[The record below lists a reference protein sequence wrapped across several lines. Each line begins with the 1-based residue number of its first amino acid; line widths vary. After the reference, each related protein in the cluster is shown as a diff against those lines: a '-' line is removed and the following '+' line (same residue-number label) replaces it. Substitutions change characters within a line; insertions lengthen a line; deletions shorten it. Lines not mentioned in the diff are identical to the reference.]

1 MIANEGNVVAL
12 AGGVGGAKLAH
23 GLALTGLNE
32 RLSVIVNTADDF
44 ELFGLHISPDLDT
57 VLYTLGGIANP
68 ETGWGIAG
76 DTFAT
81 LKAIGRLGRDTWFW
95 LGDQDFATHVL
106 RTERLRDGAS
116 LTAVTAELA
125 NALQVRAAILPMCDE
140 SVATLI
146 ETSAGLLDF
155 QSYFVRRQHAD
166 AVRSVRFSG
175 IENAVPSTEI
185 KQAIEQASVIV
196 LCPSNPIVSIGPI
209 LTLPGVRAMLC
220 DTDVPV
226 VAVSPI
232 IAGQALKGP
241 ADQMLAALGHDV
253 SAVGVA
259 AIYQDFLSG
268 IIIDEQ
274 DAALALPIEQLGI
287 AVHVTGTI
295 MRNEADRQRLAE
307 ETLEFADWLRR

>member
-32 RLSVIVNTADDF
+32 RLRVIVNTADDF

-68 ETGWGIAG
+68 ETGWGIVG

-81 LKAIGRLGRDTWFW
+81 LSAIERLGRGNWFS
-95 LGDQDFATHVL
+95 LGDQDLATHIL

-125 NALQVRAAILPMCDE
+125 KALKVRASILPMCDE
-140 SVATLI
+140 PVATMI
-146 ETSAGLLDF
+146 ETSAGILDF
-155 QSYFVRRQHAD
+155 QTYFVRRHHAD
-166 AVRSVRFSG
+166 NVLNVRFSG
-175 IENAVPSTEI
+175 IENAVPTAET

-209 LTLPGVRAMLC
+209 LSLAGVRDSLI
-220 DTDVPV
+220 DTEIPV

-241 ADQMLAALGHDV
+241 ADQMLASLGHEV

-259 AIYQDFLSG
+259 EIYQDFLSG
-268 IIIDEQ
+268 MIIDDQ
-274 DAALALPIEQLGI
+274 DAALASRIETFGV

-295 MRNEADRQRLAE
+295 MRSEADRLRLAK
-307 ETLEFADWLRR
+307 ETLEFAERLRR